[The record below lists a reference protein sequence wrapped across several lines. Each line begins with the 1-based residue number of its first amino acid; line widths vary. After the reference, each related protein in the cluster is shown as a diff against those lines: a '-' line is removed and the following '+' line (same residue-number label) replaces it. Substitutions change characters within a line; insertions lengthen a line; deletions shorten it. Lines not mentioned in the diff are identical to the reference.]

1 MRDINRR
8 LPELIQPSDYYP
20 LLVVQAGSEDINRR
34 SIKII
39 KKDFK
44 ALGQSVHGTG
54 AQVIFASVPVLAGM
68 DEELNKERS
77 RKAHLINRW
86 LKDWCHR
93 QNFGFFDHGPS
104 SVVPSLLKSD
114 GLHPSRESKRT
125 IAHKL
130 AGLIRRALN

>member
-1 MRDINRR
+1 MQ
-8 LPELIQPSDYYP
+8 LPPDYHP

-34 SIKII
+34 SAKII

-44 ALGQSVHGTG
+44 ALGRSVHGTG
-54 AQVIFASVPVLAGM
+54 AQVIFASAPVLFGM

-77 RKAHLINRW
+77 RKAHLIHRW
-86 LKDWCHR
+86 LKDWYHH
-93 QNFGFFDHGPS
+93 QHFVFFDHGANS
-104 SVVPSLLKSD
+104 MVPGLLKSD
-114 GLHPSRESKRT
+114 GLHPPRKSKWT